1 MALKVGDKAPEFTLV
16 DAERKERKLSE
27 FSGKTNVLVFFPGAF
42 TGVCTK
48 EMCSFRDSLADF
60 NKMNAQVIAISVD
73 APAANKAFAS
83 YNHLEFPVLSDFT
96 REVSRKYPGIYESF
110 GGVKG
115 LTAAKRSVFVLD
127 SKGVVRYAWI
137 TEDPA
142 VEPDYEAVRK
152 AVAAI

>member
-16 DAERKERKLSE
+16 DSERKERKLSE
-27 FSGKTNVLVFFPGAF
+27 FAGKPNVLVFFPGAF

-48 EMCSFRDSLADF
+48 EMCSFRDRLADF
-60 NKMNAQVIAISVD
+60 NRLNAQVIGISVD
-73 APAANKAFAS
+73 APAANKAFAAH
-83 YNHLEFPVLSDFT
+83 NHLEFPLLSDFT
-96 REVSRKYPGIYESF
+96 REVSKKYPGIYESF

-115 LTAAKRSVFVLD
+115 LTAAKRSVFILD
-127 SKGVVRYAWI
+127 RQGTVRYVWI

-152 AVAAI
+152 AVEAL

>member
-1 MALKVGDKAPEFTLV
+1 MALTVGDKAPEFTLV
-16 DAERKERKLSE
+16 DMDRKERKLSE

-60 NKMNAQVIAISVD
+60 NKMHAQVIGISVD
-73 APAANKAFAS
+73 APAANKAFAAH
-83 YNHLEFPVLSDFT
+83 NHLEFPVLSDFT
-96 REVSRKYPGIYESF
+96 REVSKKYAGIYENF
-110 GGVKG
+110 GVKG
-115 LTAAKRSVFVLD
+115 LTAAKRSVFVVD
-127 SKGVVRYAWI
+127 PKGTVRYVWI

>member
-16 DAERKERKLSE
+16 DTDKKERKLSE

-60 NKMNAQVIAISVD
+60 NKMKAQVIGISVD
-73 APAANKAFAS
+73 APAANKAFAG

-96 REVSRKYPGIYESF
+96 REVSKKYGGIYDNF
-110 GGVKG
+110 GVKG
-115 LTAAKRSVFVLD
+115 LTASKRSVFVLD
-127 SKGVVRYAWI
+127 PKGIVRYVWI
-137 TEDPA
+137 TEDA
-142 VEPDYEAVRK
+142 GVEPDYEAVRK
-152 AVAAI
+152 AVSSL

>member
-60 NKMNAQVIAISVD
+60 NKMNAQVIGISVD

-96 REVSRKYPGIYESF
+96 REVSKKYCGIYENF
-110 GGVKG
+110 GVKG

-127 SKGVVRYAWI
+127 SKGTVRYAWI
-137 TEDPA
+137 SEDPG

>member
-16 DAERKERKLSE
+16 DTDRKERKLSE
-27 FSGKTNVLVFFPGAF
+27 FAGKTNVLVFFPGAF

-48 EMCSFRDSLADF
+48 EMCSIRDSLADF

-73 APAANKAFAS
+73 APAANKAFATQ
-83 YNHLEFPVLSDFT
+83 NRLDFPVLCDFT
-96 REVSRKYPGIYESF
+96 REVSKKYPGIYESF

-115 LTAAKRSVFVLD
+115 LTTAKRSVFVLD
-127 SKGVVRYAWI
+127 SKGIVRYAWI

-152 AVAAI
+152 AVAAV